1 MKTKLIIAAI
11 AAFFIAGCEMTE
23 AGKAEAR
30 KIYVET
36 LTSRIKETHMT
47 LSDGRKITCLVYKA
61 DRAGGL
67 SCDWHNTQQPKQ
79 P

>member
-23 AGKAEAR
+23 AEKAEVR

-47 LSDGRKITCLVYKA
+47 LSDGRKITCLVY
-61 DRAGGL
+61 DDSYAGGL
-67 SCDWHNTQQPKQ
+67 SCDWHNTQQPK
-79 P
+79 

>member
-23 AGKAEAR
+23 AEKAEAR
-30 KIYVET
+30 KIYVEM

-47 LSDGRKITCLVYKA
+47 LSDGREITCLVYREH
-61 DRAGGL
+61 RAGGL
-67 SCDWHNTQQPKQ
+67 SCDWHNTPQPK
-79 P
+79 